1 MRTSAE
7 LEESVRKIIASVL
20 RRSCE
25 TIHMES
31 RLREDLN
38 ADSLDLVLLL
48 YEMEDRLHVKLSDA
62 EAKSIAT
69 VGDAVRLAGQV
80 AHP

>member
-1 MRTSAE
+1 MRTSAD
-7 LEESVRKIIASVL
+7 LEESVRKIVAKVL

-25 TIHMES
+25 SIQMES

-48 YEMEDRLHVKLSDA
+48 YELEDRLEVKLSDA
-62 EAKSIAT
+62 EARSITT
-69 VGDAVRLAGQV
+69 VRDAVRLAGRV